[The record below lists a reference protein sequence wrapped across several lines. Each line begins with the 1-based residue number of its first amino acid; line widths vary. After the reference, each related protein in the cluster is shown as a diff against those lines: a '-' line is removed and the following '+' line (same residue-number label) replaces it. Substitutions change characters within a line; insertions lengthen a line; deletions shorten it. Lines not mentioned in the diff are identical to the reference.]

1 MPYLASWWTRASQVN
16 GCPWRW
22 WEIEGERGRWRSSLD
37 DVVVR
42 EGINREVVRGMH
54 VGMPLLL
61 HTKSRFVSH
70 LRSRYGH
77 RVRVFDPLGSEAMT
91 RAGKRDWERSWGR
104 Y

>member
-1 MPYLASWWTRASQVN
+1 V
-16 GCPWRW
+16 
-22 WEIEGERGRWRSSLD
+22 
-37 DVVVR
+37 
-42 EGINREVVRGMH
+42 
-54 VGMPLLL
+54 MPLLL

-70 LRSRYGH
+70 LRSRYGR